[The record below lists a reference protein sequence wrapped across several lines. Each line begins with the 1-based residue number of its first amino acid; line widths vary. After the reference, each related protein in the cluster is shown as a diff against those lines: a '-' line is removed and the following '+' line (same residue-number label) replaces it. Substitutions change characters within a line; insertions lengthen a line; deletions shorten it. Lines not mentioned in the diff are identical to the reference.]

1 MAAALEQSRERRR
14 LEALLEIGDL
24 LVDGELVGASEP
36 MQRLRRETQLYA
48 AARDTSVLIR
58 GESGTG
64 KELVARTLHARSA
77 RSTGP
82 FVVVNCAA
90 IPETMIESELFG
102 HERGAFTGAVK
113 QVRGKLALADGG
125 TIFLDEV
132 GDLALAAQ
140 AKLLR
145 ALEYGEVQPL
155 GSERV
160 LEVDVRVISATHKD
174 LEREIKAGRFRE
186 DLYYRL
192 AVGKIDV
199 PPLRARGDDAVQ
211 LAGMFLERYA
221 VQLGKRIAG
230 LGPAALDTLR
240 RHPWPGNVR
249 QLRNEIER
257 AAILCDGAIVEEL
270 GVGVPAATS
279 PAPGPVP
286 TLEEAERRHIESA
299 LREHDGNILATA
311 RAIGVSRGLLYR
323 KIARYGI
330 KV

>member
-1 MAAALEQSRERRR
+1 
-14 LEALLEIGDL
+14 
-24 LVDGELVGASEP
+24 
-36 MQRLRRETQLYA
+36 
-48 AARDTSVLIR
+48 
-58 GESGTG
+58 
-64 KELVARTLHARSA
+64 
-77 RSTGP
+77 
-82 FVVVNCAA
+82 
-90 IPETMIESELFG
+90 MIESELFG